1 MQYPLFSITF
11 VFVAVVG
18 AADYA
23 LDAPDASLSI
33 DATPVGNGAS
43 TKTALRVEGTTGA
56 ETEREFLVSFGLTS
70 SSGQNASGTPYKD
83 KVALYTSIVAEEGT
97 GDVWAINPLLTMS
110 ANSGDDYNAQGIE
123 LDFNNENAHRGD
135 DDGAGGLAPPVAYGL
150 AVTGAGNFR
159 STAAVAIMG
168 AEHQWNRGVVGCANN
183 AVVQATFADYCSTQ
197 EASLDIKGAPKFG
210 IRQSDFRT
218 TRNLFRGR
226 TGVGRYPEEN
236 FSLTVGGTEKS
247 TAGLLVDSGVWI
259 QPRLADSQISMPT
272 LEEKTASS
280 VISKLR
286 VTENSI
292 LQIDPR
298 SVSEVMP
305 SLVRKVKSNTIED
318 LAMSMDGIVA
328 LLVKGMKEQEETIQ
342 GLLRRLA
349 DLEAGTSPTR
359 PAAA

>member
-1 MQYPLFSITF
+1 
-11 VFVAVVG
+11 
-18 AADYA
+18 
-23 LDAPDASLSI
+23 
-33 DATPVGNGAS
+33 
-43 TKTALRVEGTTGA
+43 
-56 ETEREFLVSFGLTS
+56 
-70 SSGQNASGTPYKD
+70 
-83 KVALYTSIVAEEGT
+83 
-97 GDVWAINPLLTMS
+97 
-110 ANSGDDYNAQGIE
+110 
-123 LDFNNENAHRGD
+123 
-135 DDGAGGLAPPVAYGL
+135 
-150 AVTGAGNFR
+150 
-159 STAAVAIMG
+159 
-168 AEHQWNRGVVGCANN
+168 
-183 AVVQATFADYCSTQ
+183 
-197 EASLDIKGAPKFG
+197 
-210 IRQSDFRT
+210 
-218 TRNLFRGR
+218 
-226 TGVGRYPEEN
+226 
-236 FSLTVGGTEKS
+236 
-247 TAGLLVDSGVWI
+247 
-259 QPRLADSQISMPT
+259 MPT